1 MLINRGANKEA
12 KDTSEGATP
21 IHFGNY
27 QNKIYIH
34 YINYFLNEA
43 AGKGHVNVVE
53 TLIKHGANIEQGN
66 KYNATPL
73 FIGNF
78 LN

>member
-1 MLINRGANKEA
+1 
-12 KDTSEGATP
+12 
-21 IHFGNY
+21 
-27 QNKIYIH
+27 
-34 YINYFLNEA
+34 LNEA
-43 AGKGHVNVVE
+43 AGKGHVNAVE